1 MRLLK
6 RLKKK
11 KKFALKKLK
20 KPPSEKLKFNF
31 FPSLPAQ
38 PKWPKQRSS
47 CSKMWPIDQLYI
59 ELGLRPRKVSNQQF
73 TDKKVIVG

>member
-31 FPSLPAQ
+31 FFPHCQHSPNGQ
-38 PKWPKQRSS
+38 NRGVHVPK
-47 CSKMWPIDQLYI
+47 C
-59 ELGLRPRKVSNQQF
+59 GL
-73 TDKKVIVG
+73 